1 MNFDG
6 GTVRYNIEVNT
17 QDFERSLDA
26 LDKEF
31 DRLDKKYNSLFAAGL
46 LDEKEIKKIEELKNN
61 LESYGKVLEES
72 EEGTEEYEY
81 ALKSANKAMDEFAS
95 ALGEVKDAAEETDTP
110 MQSLSETIGNLASKA
125 GLSALKGLA
134 TGVSTALVG
143 LAKKGISATNF
154 LETSQIGMAGLLG
167 SMEQGTK
174 ALSVAANFWQN
185 NPFNRFDVTSATKQL
200 TQYGRTVEQLPKDL
214 EILGNVSLSTG
225 VNIENLAYSYGR
237 VAASGRAMTRDI
249 EIMAN
254 KGVPIWRELSKQL
267 GTTQQGVRELASR
280 GQVDFETFRKAME
293 SAVNP
298 EAMAAY
304 EKTLARQQDRLS
316 GSLSILAGDLAGYK
330 IVNDEL
336 EISVGSL
343 YENWVKLINT
353 LATSLRSSGLR
364 DGLTKIGQ
372 VLGSAINKLMG
383 FYEVVN
389 KETGKVEQHSKTLE
403 TAFGVISKVVDFIG
417 EHGALLVPIF
427 AGALSVVTK
436 LTSQIPVLGNLFGGL
451 SNTIIEPIK
460 FLLKEKPAIAGL
472 IALIGVGLVNA
483 YKNSESFRESIKK
496 LMTSIGQIAQKLT
509 PIITAFVQAF
519 ADLASSYAVITTLEL
534 IAAVLAD
541 IAGILA
547 SMPTEVL
554 AIIVGLIVGLKL
566 SSLSPWLLW
575 GSALALAY
583 SWIKKLVE
591 DAGGLKTVLNNIG
604 TAIRNFF
611 NSIFE
616 FIKQYNL
623 VTIGQNFVT
632 GFFNGARDA
641 LREGKNALFAGFQGL
656 ITGIKNIFGIHSP
669 STVMY
674 GIGQNLGIGLAN
686 GIEDS
691 QSAVQKAM
699 DNLAKDV
706 LKQAQKVIG
715 NMSDFGLID
724 YNGTYKEWKKVANLF
739 TIGSEQYESAIE
751 KMEDARK
758 NVNLEIIKLQK
769 EYNETLDNSISKI
782 QKFYDVFDEVSTKG
796 GKNATQIIKNL
807 DKQVAQTAEWAEAQ
821 KIINQSGL
829 DPKFIEELKNMGVES
844 VSELSSIANMT
855 SSELEQLNELWLKKQ
870 SIAEES
876 AVSQLQDYKNEVLDQ
891 ISDLA
896 DGIDGETVKVKEEGG
911 RLVASIGEGVTG
923 ALPTLQGSFAK
934 LNDYIADAQR
944 ELKKTASSGTG
955 IEDVF
960 TTGNPD
966 DPTGLKEW
974 GEQIKQDV
982 EQFAQK
988 LSGWLLAGIGI
999 IAAIKFGPSIIKAIS
1014 GGISAGGGLSNLL
1027 GGLLGKTGV
1036 DKATGMGSVDL
1047 SGINKLTNSLT
1058 GAGKSMS
1065 KLDKVYLAIAK
1076 GAALV
1081 LLIAA
1086 DIWAI
1091 SSAIKKMNENLK
1103 GIEWAD
1109 FGSNLGMMAATIATF
1124 AVLAGV
1130 MGIGPIAAAI
1140 AIGGAIMLE
1149 LAVDIAAIATAIGY
1163 MDRAIPN
1170 DIDRIKPKIGLMAE
1184 AVLSFEALTA
1194 LAGLFAAL
1202 EGLGILAVL
1211 GIAEEIK
1218 QVAHA
1223 LREVDENIPDD
1234 IDRVGKKVQ
1243 FLADTIR
1250 FINNVGLGEV
1260 IQSIVT
1266 SFSTGPVKKIAQMY
1280 AEVAYYLGEI
1290 SKVNIDFEHTRDN
1303 VVFIKDTIDFL
1314 QTQTD
1319 AITGSLNALREKAE
1333 ADTVEQAARILIIF
1347 GQVVDSLNKI
1357 ASLDVKQTDIV
1368 KGVQQ
1373 IAKCVE
1379 TVGTTLKTITYTHLG
1394 SAEGNVEKIKN
1405 IIEDFGSIV
1414 PTLND
1419 LAKGENRLNTTEVE
1433 GVVSDMDSI
1442 FAFMKDKLMGMGS
1455 FTNREKHVAAAKG
1468 IIESFDGIAKTAKT
1482 LTDADHTFDIG
1493 TEKSGLKK
1501 QIIDVADIINTL
1513 KEKLYVKTG
1522 FGTVEKQMGEV
1533 QSVLNKFSEM
1543 SLEMKKQLTDAYLID
1558 EETHGKIKANIENI
1572 RNLVWEIEQINTS
1585 GFNDLENKVKVVE
1598 SAKTIAEKF
1607 AGFADAMRA
1616 INTEGMAD
1624 AGVLTD
1630 AAYRLLDGIKTG
1642 VTDKLPDMDNLGGEL
1657 ATHIANGAIA
1667 SYDQLYAAGTQIQS
1681 AVWNGVQDK
1690 FADEYQQGIY
1700 LAYSLRDGIY
1710 SVVGQFQ
1717 KVGAD
1722 IQSQFWWGVQNR
1734 MGDEYNQG
1742 KAMGNTLRQGMY
1754 DVDYANAGWW
1764 AVQGFING
1772 ANNRAYG
1779 YQGVY
1784 HTGWWVADTFLRGL
1798 KDRGGQGSPWKTT
1811 IESGI
1816 FAGQGLVEG
1825 LKQMESEVIDE
1836 AEVLADGIVEALD
1849 ISDTT
1854 VSPEL
1859 NLRGSLAPM
1868 VNEDYGYSNSGRG
1881 VVVNMENNVY
1891 TDLDM
1896 AQVER
1901 DLSYSLAKI

>member
-6 GTVRYNIEVNT
+6 GTVKYTFEADTGGLEEGFGRVRQSIEDTVASF
-17 QDFERSLDA
+17 QELERGEEIESLQ
-26 LDKEF
+26 KGCEF
-31 DRLDKKYNSLFAAGL
+31 LAKKLET
-46 LDEKEIKKIEELKNN
+46 LDETSEEYRLTARALEQELEALKKIEAE
-61 LESYGKVLEES
+61 V
-72 EEGTEEYEY
+72 
-81 ALKSANKAMDEFAS
+81 ADEV
-95 ALGEVKDAAEETDTP
+95 EKAAEETRKAQEE
-110 MQSLSETIGNLASKA
+110 MAKAAEEAANALVSSRVAKMNSLWGSFSK
-125 GLSALKGLA
+125 LA
-134 TGVSTALVG
+134 TGATAALVG
-143 LAKKGISATNF
+143 LAKKGVAATNF
-154 LETSQIGMAGLLG
+154 LQTSQTAMSGLLG
-167 SMEQGTK
+167 SMEEGQK
-174 ALSVAANFWQN
+174 AMGIAADFWSN
-185 NPFNRFDVTSATKQL
+185 NPFNRFDVTNATKQL
-200 TQYGRTVEQLPKDL
+200 VQYGRTVDQLNDDLYVLKD
-214 EILGNVSLSTG
+214 VSLSTG
-225 VNIENLAYSYGR
+225 MSLDDLATRYGR
-237 VAASGRAMTRDI
+237 IAASGRAMTIDLETMSQR
-249 EIMAN
+249 
-254 KGVPIWRELSKQL
+254 GVPIYRELSKAL
-267 GTTQQGVRELASR
+267 GTTVEGVRELASQ
-280 GQVDFETFRKAME
+280 GKIDFATFKEAME
-293 SAVNP
+293 G
-298 EAMAAY
+298 AANADALEQY
-304 EKTLARQQDRLS
+304 EQTLDRAKDKLSGTISTLAGAL
-316 GSLSILAGDLAGYK
+316 GGYK
-330 IVNDEL
+330 IENS
-336 EISVGSL
+336 EIVIAAEGIYKS
-343 YENWVKLINT
+343 WVKLLKTIAGNSKEGT
-353 LATSLRSSGLR
+353 GLR
-364 DGLTKIGQ
+364 NKELLEGLTKIGNAVGKIIDKIADNIQ
-372 VLGSAINKLMG
+372 PIFDFLGKL
-383 FYEVVN
+383 
-389 KETGKVEQHSKTLE
+389 
-403 TAFGVISKVVDFIG
+403 ADFIG
-417 EHGALLVPIF
+417 NNTSTLIPIMV
-427 AGALSVVTK
+427 GALSFLTK
-436 LTSQIPVLGNLFGGL
+436 FGAQIPLIGNLFGGWAGKIGKVTNAVTTLVAKNPLL
-451 SNTIIEPIK
+451 SAFFAIIATGFVSLIQNDEEFRKSLTDLATALGDIVKSLLPIIK
-460 FLLKEKPAIAGL
+460 NLASAFAALANSTVVQGGLKL
-472 IALIGVGLVNA
+472 IVGLVA
-483 YKNSESFRESIKK
+483 RLAELVSSI
-496 LMTSIGQIAQKLT
+496 
-509 PIITAFVQAF
+509 
-519 ADLASSYAVITTLEL
+519 
-534 IAAVLAD
+534 
-541 IAGILA
+541 
-547 SMPTEVL
+547 PTEVL
-554 AIIVGLIVGLKL
+554 LTVVSAILAVKMASIN
-566 SSLSPWLLW
+566 PWLVW
-575 GSALALAY
+575 ITAIGLAIDILKDIAPKFY
-583 SWIKKLVE
+583 NAAHNAVIGFVNGINEGIKKVT
-591 DAGGLKTVLNNIG
+591 DAVRNLANAAV
-604 TAIRNFF
+604 TAIRN
-611 NSIFE
+611 
-616 FIKQYNL
+616 
-623 VTIGQNFVT
+623 
-632 GFFNGARDA
+632 A
-641 LREGKNALFAGFQGL
+641 L
-656 ITGIKNIFGIHSP
+656 GIHSP
-669 STVMY
+669 STVLE
-674 GIGQNLGIGLAN
+674 GLGLQSGLGLAKGLDESSSIVN
-686 GIEDS
+686 
-691 QSAVQKAM
+691 KAM
-699 DNLAKDV
+699 NNLAKDIYST
-706 LKQAQKVIG
+706 AAKVIG
-715 NMSDFGLID
+715 NRKDFGLID
-724 YNGTYKEWKKVANLF
+724 YNGMYKDWKKVANLF
-739 TIGSEQYESAIE
+739 TIGSEQYEAALAQ
-751 KMEDARK
+751 MEDARK
-758 NVNLEIIKLQK
+758 SVNQEIIQLQND
-769 EYNETLDNSISKI
+769 YNDALDESIKKI
-782 QKFYDVFDEVSTKG
+782 KNFYNLFDDVSTKG
-796 GKNATQIIKNL
+796 GKNASQIIKNL
-807 DKQVAQTAEWAEAQ
+807 DKQVAQTEEWAEAQ
-821 KIINQSGL
+821 RIISNLNL
-829 DPKFIEELKNMGVES
+829 DPRFIEELQQMGVSS

-855 SSELEQLNELWLKKQ
+855 ASELEQMNDLWLKKQ
-870 SIAEES
+870 SIAEDES
-876 AVSQLQDYKNEVLDQ
+876 VRQLTGFKEETLDK
-891 ISDLA
+891 IDELA
-896 DGIDGETVKVKEEGG
+896 DGIDGETVKVEEIGG
-911 RLVASIGEGVTG
+911 RLVSSIGDGITG
-923 ALPTLQGSFAK
+923 ALPTLESAFAQ
-934 LNDYIADAQR
+934 LDSYIADAAR
-944 ELKKTASSGTG
+944 GSGTG
-955 IEDVF
+955 GADAGLGDIASTVE
-960 TTGNPD
+960 
-966 DPTGLKEW
+966 PT
-974 GEQIKQDV
+974 DT
-982 EQFAQK
+982 
-988 LSGWLLAGIGI
+988 LS
-999 IAAIKFGPSIIKAIS
+999 
-1014 GGISAGGGLSNLL
+1014 
-1027 GGLLGKTGV
+1027 GLLGLGTDLKETATKWVSEKLPILLGVIGAGIAVKFIPKLKQMFSGGGVLDGLKNLLSLGKGASGAKTALDV
-1036 DKATGMGSVDL
+1036 GSKVDL

-1076 GAALV
+1076 GAALI

-1442 FAFMKDKLMGMGS
+1442 FSFMKDKLMGMGS

-1468 IIESFDGIAKTAKT
+1468 IIESFDGIAKTAKS

-1558 EETHGKIKANIENI
+1558 KETHGKIKANIENI

-1585 GFNDLENKVKVVE
+1585 GFNDLENKVKTVE

-1630 AAYRLLDGIKTG
+1630 AAYRLLDGIRTG

-1722 IQSQFWWGVQNR
+1722 IQSQFWWGVQNK

-1742 KAMGNTLRQGMY
+1742 RAMGNTLRQGMY

-1798 KDRGGQGSPWKTT
+1798 KERGGQGSPWKTT

-1816 FAGQGLVEG
+1816 FAGEGLVEG
-1825 LKQMESEVIDE
+1825 LKQMESEVVNE
-1836 AEVLADGIVEALD
+1836 AEVLADGIVNALD
-1849 ISDTT
+1849 MSDVS
-1854 VSPEL
+1854 VSPEMSVRGKIAPSMYEYGEGYGSGIVINNEVTAYTEYDL
-1859 NLRGSLAPM
+1859 EQNLA
-1868 VNEDYGYSNSGRG
+1868 
-1881 VVVNMENNVY
+1881 
-1891 TDLDM
+1891 
-1896 AQVER
+1896 
-1901 DLSYSLAKI
+1901 DLSYLLSQV